1 MLTFLSY
8 DRNLGQPSQWTTADN
23 NYVYQLDRKHG
34 GELSGR
40 VEQDQARPD
49 CTLDYARGLARSS
62 HDATKPGHKSMTVLF
77 AMERWA
83 SIGVHEMI
91 CQEHIYRGS
100 VTSPHPSVRETDS
113 SLHEEIN
120 YSYFSFFCV
129 SL

>member
-8 DRNLGQPSQWTTADN
+8 DRNLSQPSQWTTVDN
-23 NYVYQLDRKHG
+23 NYVSQLDRKHG
-34 GELSGR
+34 GELSGS
-40 VEQDQARPD
+40 VEQDQAGPD
-49 CTLDYARGLARSS
+49 CMLDYARGRARSS
-62 HDATKPGHKSMTVLF
+62 HNATKLSHKSMTVLF
-77 AMERWA
+77 PMEHWA
-83 SIGVHEMI
+83 PIAVHEMI

-100 VTSPHPSVRETDS
+100 VTSLHPSVRETDS